1 MDPAMPGTATPF
13 ENMCHNA
20 SAALSSCVGYLVHRM
35 SFDIV
40 NDRDALEI
48 SLRRGPEWPDI
59 TISLEGLYHL
69 SVSKLPESSVCF
81 VDEILVR
88 HLPEL
93 PHPWPDGPTS
103 VRRFPGQTELVWLRV
118 VGPMEIEVVASILTV
133 LTAMSDE
140 LAATAPDG
148 VRTEHED

>member
-1 MDPAMPGTATPF
+1 MDPAMSGTATRF
-13 ENMCHNA
+13 ENMCRNA
-20 SAALSSCVGYLVHRM
+20 NAALASCEGYFIHRM

-69 SVSKLPESSVCF
+69 SISKPPDSAACF
-81 VDEILVR
+81 VDEISVR

-93 PHPWPDGPTS
+93 PHPWPDGFTI
-103 VRRFPGQTELVWLRV
+103 VRRFPGQTELALLRV

-133 LTAMSDE
+133 LTAMSDN
-140 LAATAPDG
+140 LAATEPT
-148 VRTEHED
+148 V